1 MLGLPDEAN
10 VLARLVRWAERED
23 AVRTLVLTSS
33 RARADETVDALSDYD
48 VIIGVGHMEEFLADE
63 SWVRGYGEPLA
74 RWGDRDEVL
83 GLATTFCGVVYTD
96 RIKIDYSVWPQALVE
111 RVAEA
116 ARLLDDLDVGYRVLV
131 DKDGATSGWRAA
143 THGAHV
149 PDKPTRVAYEAL
161 VEEFWW
167 DTTYVAKGL
176 WRGELFFAKWVL
188 DCSAKSGAVRRM
200 LEWRIE
206 LDHGWSL
213 RPGSYGRGLERLLP
227 AEVWVE
233 LAATYGGVRREE
245 CWEALFRTTALFR
258 RVATEVGD
266 ALGYPH
272 PVAVDAGVTAF
283 LADVRALG
291 HGPPST

>member
-1 MLGLPDEAN
+1 MHGLPDEAD
-10 VLARLVRWAERED
+10 VLTRLVAWAERED
-23 AVRTLVLTSS
+23 AIRTLVLTSS

-48 VIIGVGHMEEFLADE
+48 VIVGVGDTEDFLADE

-74 RWGDRDEVL
+74 RWGDRHEML
-83 GLATTFCGVVYTD
+83 GLATTFCGVVYAD
-96 RIKIDYSVWPQALVE
+96 RIKVDYSVWPQAVVE

-116 ARLLDDLDVGYRVLV
+116 SRLPDDLDVGYRVLV

-143 THGAHV
+143 THGAHI
-149 PDKPTRVAYEAL
+149 PDKPTRAAYEAL

-176 WRGELFFAKWVL
+176 CRGELFFAKWVL
-188 DCSAKSGAVRRM
+188 DCSAKSGALRRM

-206 LDHGWSL
+206 LDHEWSL

-227 AEVWVE
+227 ADVWVE

-245 CWEALFRTTALFR
+245 CWEALFRTIALFR

-266 ALGYPH
+266 ALGHPYPAH
-272 PVAVDAGVTAF
+272 VDAGVTAY
-283 LADVRALG
+283 LEEARALG
-291 HGPPST
+291 PR

>member
-1 MLGLPDEAN
+1 VLGLPDEAN

-48 VIIGVGHMEEFLADE
+48 VIIGVDHMEEFLAVE

-116 ARLLDDLDVGYRVLV
+116 ARVPDDLDVGYRVLV
-131 DKDGATSGWRAA
+131 DKDGATSGWRPAA
-143 THGAHV
+143 YGAHI
-149 PDKPTRVAYEAL
+149 PDKPTRAAYEAL

-167 DTTYVAKGL
+167 DTTYLAKGL

-188 DCSAKSGAVRRM
+188 DCSVKSGALRRM

-206 LDHGWSL
+206 LDNEWSV

-227 AEVWVE
+227 ADVWDE
-233 LAATYGGVRREE
+233 LAATYGGVGPDD
-245 CWEALFRTTALFR
+245 CWEALFGTTALFR

-266 ALGYPH
+266 ALGHPYPAH
-272 PVAVDAGVTAF
+272 VDAEITAY
-283 LADVRALG
+283 LEEARALG
-291 HGPPST
+291 PR